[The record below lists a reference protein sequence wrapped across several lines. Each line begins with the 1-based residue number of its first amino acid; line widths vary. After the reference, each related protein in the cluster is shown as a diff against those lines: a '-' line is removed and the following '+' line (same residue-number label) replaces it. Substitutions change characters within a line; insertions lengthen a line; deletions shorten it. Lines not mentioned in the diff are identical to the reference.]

1 MSAEQDPFDRSR
13 ACFAQLVGWLEGSE
27 AAASSHAEL
36 EDELDRRGREL
47 LRQMVQGQLELRALR
62 ERRADEV
69 KDADDV
75 RHGAV
80 ETGHTRPLTTIFGV
94 VSVTRLAYRR
104 RGHAN
109 LYPGDGRLNLPPEQ
123 HSHGLRRLA
132 AVEGSRGSFEEAT
145 AAIAR
150 TTGQQ
155 LGKRQVE
162 TLAAR
167 AAIDVEDFYA
177 TRRPPPGG
185 HDDAHDDAHDDVHDD
200 VLVISADGK
209 GIVMRPEAL
218 RPQTAR
224 KAQAATTKLKTR
236 LSKGEKR
243 NRKRLAEVGAVYDL
257 SPVPRHA
264 TDVMGGE
271 KTGQKTGRPPAAAPA
286 APTKAP
292 VATNKWVTASV
303 VDDAAQVLRDVF
315 DEAERRDPTH
325 TRTWVALVDGN
336 NHQIDR
342 IETEASDRGIDVTI
356 VVDLIHV
363 LEYLWGAAWSFF
375 EEADPAAE
383 AWVHHRALAILEGK
397 ARQVAA
403 GIRRRAS
410 SQGLSPTK
418 RAKADACARYL
429 VNKANYLDYHT
440 ALASGWPIATG
451 VIEGACRHLV
461 KDRMDI
467 TGARWSTQGAEAV
480 LKLRAVRTNGDFEAY
495 WHYHL
500 EHERARVHAS
510 RYADGVIPA
519 AA

>member
-1 MSAEQDPFDRSR
+1 MSAQEDPFGLSR
-13 ACFAQLVGWLEGSE
+13 ACFAELVGWLEGTE
-27 AAASSHAEL
+27 AAALSHAEL

-47 LRQMVQGQLELRALR
+47 LRQMLQGQLDLRALQ

-69 KDADDV
+69 KDADGV

-80 ETGHTRPLTTIFGV
+80 ETGHTRPLQTIFGA

-109 LYPGDGRLNLPPEQ
+109 LYPSDARLNLPPEQ

-132 AVEGSRGSFEEAT
+132 AIEGSRGSFEEAT
-145 AAIAR
+145 AAIGRA
-150 TTGQQ
+150 TGQK

-167 AAIDVEDFYA
+167 AAVDVEDFYA

-185 HDDAHDDAHDDVHDD
+185 HDDALDDA
-200 VLVISADGK
+200 LVISADGK

-257 SPVPRHA
+257 APVPRRP
-264 TDVMGGE
+264 TDVMGSEKTRE
-271 KTGQKTGRPPAAAPA
+271 KTGQPPTAAPA

-303 VDDAAQVLRDVF
+303 VDDAAQVLREVF

-336 NHQIDR
+336 NHQINR
-342 IETEASDRGIDVTI
+342 IQTEASDRGIEVTI

-410 SQGLSPTK
+410 SKRLSPTQ
-418 RAKADACARYL
+418 RAKADACTRYL

-440 ALASGWPIATG
+440 ALTSGWPIATG

-510 RYADGVIPA
+510 RYANGVIPA

>member
-1 MSAEQDPFDRSR
+1 VSAEQDPFGRSR
-13 ACFAQLVGWLEGSE
+13 ACFGELVGWLEGTE
-27 AAASSHAEL
+27 AAALSHAEL

-47 LRQMVQGQLELRALR
+47 LRQMLQGQLDLRAIR
-62 ERRADEV
+62 EKRAGAV
-69 KDADDV
+69 TDADGV
-75 RHGAV
+75 RHGAI
-80 ETGHTRPLTTIFGV
+80 ETGHTRPLATIFGA
-94 VSVTRLAYRR
+94 VSVTRQAYRR

-109 LYPGDGRLNLPPEQ
+109 LYPTDGRLNLPVEQ

-132 AVEGSRGSFEEAT
+132 AIEGSRGSFQEAT
-145 AAIAR
+145 TAIER
-150 TTGQQ
+150 TTGQK

-162 TLAAR
+162 ALAAR

-177 TRRPPPGG
+177 TRQPPPSAEAEAEAGAE
-185 HDDAHDDAHDDVHDD
+185 DDD

-224 KAQAATTKLKTR
+224 KAEAATTKLKTR

-257 SPVPRHA
+257 TPVSRRP
-264 TDVMGGE
+264 TDVMTSENTGE
-271 KTGQKTGRPPAAAPA
+271 KTGQPPAAAPGA
-286 APTKAP
+286 K
-292 VATNKWVTASV
+292 NKWVTASV

-315 DEAERRDPTH
+315 DQAERRDPTH

-336 NHQIDR
+336 NHQINR
-342 IETEASDRGIDVTI
+342 IETEAADRGVEVTI

-363 LEYLWGAAWSFF
+363 LEYLWGAAWCFF
-375 EEADPAAE
+375 DEADPSAE
-383 AWVHHRALAILEGK
+383 AWVRHRALAILAGN

-410 SQGLSPTK
+410 SNRLSPTK
-418 RAKADACARYL
+418 RTKADACARYL
-429 VNKANYLDYHT
+429 VNKANYLAYHT

-451 VIEGACRHLV
+451 VIEGACRHVV

-467 TGARWSTQGAEAV
+467 TGARWSTEGAEAV
-480 LKLRAVRTNGDFEAY
+480 LKLRAVRTNGDFEDY

-510 RYADGVIPA
+510 RYADSVIPA

>member
-1 MSAEQDPFDRSR
+1 VSAEQDPFGRSR
-13 ACFAQLVGWLEGSE
+13 ACFAELVGWLEGAE

-47 LRQMVQGQLELRALR
+47 LRQLLQGQLELRALR

-94 VSVTRLAYRR
+94 VSVTRLAYRC

-109 LYPGDGRLNLPPEQ
+109 LYPGDGRLNLPQEQ

-132 AVEGSRGSFEEAT
+132 AIEGSRGSFEEAT
-145 AAIAR
+145 AAIGR

-162 TLAAR
+162 ALAAR
-167 AAIDVEDFYA
+167 AAVDVEDFYA

-185 HDDAHDDAHDDVHDD
+185 HDDVQDDA
-200 VLVISADGK
+200 LVISADGK

-257 SPVPRHA
+257 APVPRRA

-271 KTGQKTGRPPAAAPA
+271 KTGQPPAAAPA

-303 VDDAAQVLRDVF
+303 VDDAAQVLREVF

-336 NHQIDR
+336 NHQINC

-383 AWVHHRALAILEGK
+383 AWVRHRALAILEGK

-418 RAKADACARYL
+418 RTKADTCARYL
-429 VNKANYLDYHT
+429 VNKADYLVYHT

-500 EHERARVHAS
+500 ERERARVHAS

>member
-1 MSAEQDPFDRSR
+1 VSAAQDPFGRSR
-13 ACFAQLVGWLEGSE
+13 ACFAELVGWLEGSE
-27 AAASSHAEL
+27 AAGLSHAEL
-36 EDELDRRGREL
+36 EDQLDRRGREL
-47 LRQMVQGQLELRALR
+47 LRQMLQGQLDLRALQ
-62 ERRADEV
+62 ERRAEEV
-69 KDADDV
+69 KDADGV

-80 ETGHTRPLTTIFGV
+80 ETGHTRPLATIFGG

-109 LYPGDGRLNLPPEQ
+109 LYPADARLNLPAEH
-123 HSHGLRRLA
+123 HSHGLMMTLRRLA
-132 AVEGSRGSFEEAT
+132 AIEGSRGSFEQAS
-145 AAIAR
+145 AAIGRA
-150 TTGQQ
+150 TGHK

-177 TRRPPPGG
+177 TRRPPGG
-185 HDDAHDDAHDDVHDD
+185 HEDVQDDA
-200 VLVISADGK
+200 LVISADGK

-224 KAQAATTKLKTR
+224 NAQAATTKLKTR

-243 NRKRLAEVGAVYDL
+243 NRKRLAEVGTVYDL
-257 SPVPRHA
+257 TPVPRHP
-264 TDVMGGE
+264 TDVLGGDGTGSE
-271 KTGQKTGRPPAAAPA
+271 KTSKKTSQPPTVSLGR
-286 APTKAP
+286 AP
-292 VATNKWVTASV
+292 VAKNKWVTASV

-336 NHQIDR
+336 NHQINR
-342 IETEASDRGIDVTI
+342 IEAEAADRGVDITV
-356 VVDLIHV
+356 VVDLVHV
-363 LEYLWGAAWSFF
+363 LEYLWGAAWCFF

-383 AWVHHRALAILEGK
+383 AWVRHRALAILEGK
-397 ARQVAA
+397 ARHVAA

-410 SQGLSPTK
+410 SEGLSPTK
-418 RAKADACARYL
+418 RTKADACARYL
-429 VNKANYLDYHT
+429 INKANYLNYHT

-480 LKLRAVRTNGDFEAY
+480 LKLRAIRTNGDFQAY

-510 RYADGVIPA
+510 RYTDDVIPA

>member
-1 MSAEQDPFDRSR
+1 VNASVNAQEDPFGEPR
-13 ACFAQLVGWLEGSE
+13 ACFAELVGWLEGSQ
-27 AAASSHAEL
+27 AAACSHAEL

-47 LRQMVQGQLELRALR
+47 LRQLLQGQLDLRAVR
-62 ERRADEV
+62 ERRSAEV
-69 KDADDV
+69 TDADGV

-80 ETGHTRPLTTIFGV
+80 ETGHSRPLQTIFGA

-109 LYPGDGRLNLPPEQ
+109 LYPTDGQLNLPAEQ

-132 AVEGSRGSFEEAT
+132 AIEGSRGSFAEAT
-145 AAIAR
+145 AAIGR
-150 TTGQQ
+150 TTGHQ

-162 TLAAR
+162 TLTAR
-167 AAIDVEDFYA
+167 AAVDVEDFYA

-185 HDDAHDDAHDDVHDD
+185 HDE

-224 KAQAATTKLKTR
+224 KAAVATTKLKTR

-257 SPVPRHA
+257 APVPRRA

-271 KTGQKTGRPPAAAPA
+271 KTSEQTGEQTGRPPAAAPIA
-286 APTKAP
+286 Q
-292 VATNKWVTASV
+292 NKWVTASV
-303 VDDAAQVLRDVF
+303 VDDAAQVLRDIF

-336 NHQIDR
+336 NHQINR
-342 IETEASDRGIDVTI
+342 IEAEAADRGVEVTI
-356 VVDLIHV
+356 VIDLIHV
-363 LEYLWGAAWSFF
+363 LEYLWGAAWCFF
-375 EEADPAAE
+375 DEADPAAE
-383 AWVHHRALAILEGK
+383 DWVRHRALAILDGK
-397 ARQVAA
+397 ARQVAT

-410 SQGLSPTK
+410 SKALPPTK
-418 RAKADACARYL
+418 RTKADACARYL
-429 VNKANYLDYHT
+429 TNKANHLDYPT

-467 TGARWSTQGAEAV
+467 TGARWSSEGAEAV

-495 WHYHL
+495 WRYHL
-500 EHERARVHAS
+500 EHERARLHAS
-510 RYADGVIPA
+510 RYTDGLIPA

>member
-1 MSAEQDPFDRSR
+1 MSASVNAQEDPFGGPR
-13 ACFAQLVGWLEGSE
+13 ACFTELVGWLEGSQ
-27 AAASSHAEL
+27 AAACSHAEL

-47 LRQMVQGQLELRALR
+47 LRQMLVAQLELRALR
-62 ERRADEV
+62 ERRAEQV
-69 KDADDV
+69 TDADGV

-80 ETGHTRPLTTIFGV
+80 ETGHTRPLQTIFGA
-94 VSVTRLAYRR
+94 VSVTRLAYRH

-109 LYPGDGRLNLPPEQ
+109 LYPADAQLNLPTEQ

-132 AVEGSRGSFEEAT
+132 AIEASRGSFAEAS
-145 AAIAR
+145 AAIGR
-150 TTGQQ
+150 TTGHQ

-162 TLAAR
+162 ALTAR
-167 AAIDVEDFYA
+167 AAVDVADFYT
-177 TRRPPPGG
+177 TRRPPAGD
-185 HDDAHDDAHDDVHDD
+185 HDDIDDADQ

-209 GIVMRPEAL
+209 GIVMRPDSL

-224 KAQAATTKLKTR
+224 KAAAATTKLKTR

-257 SPVPRHA
+257 TPVPRCA
-264 TDVMGGE
+264 TDVLGGE
-271 KTGQKTGRPPAAAPA
+271 KTCEQTDPQ
-286 APTKAP
+286 P
-292 VATNKWVTASV
+292 VANKPPVAKNKWVTASV
-303 VDDAAQVLRDVF
+303 VDDAAQVLGEVF
-315 DEAERRDPTH
+315 DEAQRRDPTH

-342 IETEASDRGIDVTI
+342 IQAEAGQRGVEVTI
-356 VVDLIHV
+356 VIDLIHV
-363 LEYLWGAAWSFF
+363 LEYLWGAAWCFF
-375 EEADPAAE
+375 DEADPAAE
-383 AWVHHRALAILEGK
+383 DWVRHRALAILNGN
-397 ARQVAA
+397 ARQVAT

-410 SQGLSPTK
+410 SKALAPTQ
-418 RAKADACARYL
+418 RTKADACARYL
-429 VNKANYLDYHT
+429 INKANYLDYHT

-467 TGARWSTQGAEAV
+467 TGARWSSEGAEAV
-480 LKLRAVRTNGDFEAY
+480 LKLRAVRTNGDFDDY
-495 WHYHL
+495 WLYHL

-510 RYADGVIPA
+510 RYTDGVIPA